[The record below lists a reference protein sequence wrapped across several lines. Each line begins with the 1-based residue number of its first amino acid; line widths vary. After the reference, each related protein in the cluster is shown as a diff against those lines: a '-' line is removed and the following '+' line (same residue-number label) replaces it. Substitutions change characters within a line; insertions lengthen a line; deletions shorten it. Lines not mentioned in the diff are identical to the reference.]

1 MNCCALNQQW
11 TREVILKNVNANDA
25 DSADVSVFVSL
36 TLQVLIYFIIPTIE
50 LTSNKIYMKKVFLSL
65 LILVS
70 PFVAAAQKIEDVKPG
85 IVVSC

>member
-25 DSADVSVFVSL
+25 DSADVSEFVSL

-50 LTSNKIYMKKVFLSL
+50 LTSNKIYMKKIILSL
-65 LILVS
+65 LILAV
-70 PFVAAAQKIEDVKPG
+70 PMIAAAQKIEDVKPG
-85 IVVSC
+85 KVVSC

>member
-1 MNCCALNQQW
+1 MNCCALKQQW

-25 DSADVSVFVSL
+25 DLADVSGFVSL

-50 LTSNKIYMKKVFLSL
+50 LTSNKIYMKKVILSL

>member
-1 MNCCALNQQW
+1 M
-11 TREVILKNVNANDA
+11 ILKNVNANDA

-50 LTSNKIYMKKVFLSL
+50 LTSNKIYMKKVILSL

>member
-1 MNCCALNQQW
+1 
-11 TREVILKNVNANDA
+11 
-25 DSADVSVFVSL
+25 
-36 TLQVLIYFIIPTIE
+36 
-50 LTSNKIYMKKVFLSL
+50 MKKVFSSL

>member
-25 DSADVSVFVSL
+25 DSADVSGFVSL

-50 LTSNKIYMKKVFLSL
+50 LTSNKIYMKKIILSL
-65 LILVS
+65 LILAV
-70 PFVAAAQKIEDVKPG
+70 PMIAAAQKIEDVKPG
-85 IVVSC
+85 KVVSC

>member
-1 MNCCALNQQW
+1 M
-11 TREVILKNVNANDA
+11 ILKNVNANDA
-25 DSADVSVFVSL
+25 DSADVSGFVSL

-50 LTSNKIYMKKVFLSL
+50 LTSNKIYMKKVFSSL

>member
-25 DSADVSVFVSL
+25 DSADVSGFVSL

>member
-1 MNCCALNQQW
+1 M
-11 TREVILKNVNANDA
+11 ILKNVNANDA
-25 DSADVSVFVSL
+25 DSADVSGFFSL

-50 LTSNKIYMKKVFLSL
+50 LTSNKIYMKKVFSSL